1 MFNSKGNMFL
11 ETERPEQKRTLCG
24 RTHGQ
29 AAGCVVCEQHHPSRR
44 TRNPCACPQSSHS
57 LHRWGGSDHHPLCG
71 GPTMDSSGSFQLS
84 LLLQKKAQGEV

>member
-11 ETERPEQKRTLCG
+11 EAEGPEQKWTR
-24 RTHGQ
+24 GQ
-29 AAGCVVCEQHHPSRR
+29 AAGCVVCEQHHPCGR
-44 TRNPCACPQSSHS
+44 TRNPCACPQSSHY

-71 GPTMDSSGSFQLS
+71 GPTMDSTGGFQLS